1 MSVVVFDFL
10 LVAIGMSSL
19 ISVEEQECTPQHC
32 GVFYLLTLLVL
43 VILALDVAL
52 RVIVMGLTFFKAPLN
67 VFEFLVVVGSV
78 WVYVSSNSELE
89 RFFIMSDV
97 FLIFRKSFSE
107 NSKLLVFDDYSLRI
121 SNLEK
126 T

>member
-1 MSVVVFDFL
+1 MSVVLFDFL
-10 LVAIGMSSL
+10 LVAISMSNL
-19 ISVEEQECTPQHC
+19 ISDEEQECTPQHC

-89 RFFIMSDV
+89 RILF
-97 FLIFRKSFSE
+97 
-107 NSKLLVFDDYSLRI
+107 
-121 SNLEK
+121 
-126 T
+126 